1 MNGSRTV
8 DAVEEIAVRVIGGQ
22 MDPLTGCREVL
33 RIRPSLPE
41 VPDEVWGVFS
51 AVASEIDDLPL
62 GEEREVWDRDVLESK
77 DREVEDYR
85 RRIHA
90 VVVQAFE
97 ELRASL
103 KR

>member
-1 MNGSRTV
+1 MNGSHIV
-8 DAVEEIAVRVIGGQ
+8 DAAEEIAARVIDGQ
-22 MDPLTGCREVL
+22 MDPLSGCREVL

-41 VPDEVWGVFS
+41 VPDELWDVFS
-51 AVASEIDDLPL
+51 AVASEIDGLPI
-62 GEEREVWDRDVLESK
+62 GEEREVWDREVLKSK

-85 RRIHA
+85 RHVQGI
-90 VVVQAFE
+90 VVQAFE